1 MQNEGESL
9 LVLFLLKN
17 KLAIPEYSRLNKS
30 RSVKCETVTESRISR
45 MGNGFKFQELKLNI
59 SKYSDAKHG
68 KFIFQSNHLDLVADQ
83 FSAESKYTL
92 RDRAAFA

>member
-1 MQNEGESL
+1 M
-9 LVLFLLKN
+9 
-17 KLAIPEYSRLNKS
+17 
-30 RSVKCETVTESRISR
+30 
-45 MGNGFKFQELKLNI
+45 

-92 RDRAAFA
+92 RDRAGPRAGHAYSGCRTLTLCTLGCITRFARQLNYTV